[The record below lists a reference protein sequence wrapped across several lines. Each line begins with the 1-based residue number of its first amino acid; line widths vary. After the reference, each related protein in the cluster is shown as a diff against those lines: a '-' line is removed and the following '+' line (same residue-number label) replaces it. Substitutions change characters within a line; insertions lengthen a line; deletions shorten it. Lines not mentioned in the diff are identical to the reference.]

1 MDDEGNDRGKSQIIG
16 KKAVVQTAFTRM
28 ILTFCTLITPT
39 IVFYALERK
48 KMIPKNKLGKLF
60 LDITVIFFSLR
71 FSVPISVALFP

>member
-60 LDITVIFFSLR
+60 LDITVIFFSL
-71 FSVPISVALFP
+71 